1 NPTQVVPNGTQPSWS
16 GDGTLIAFTTSRDGN
31 AEVYTTTI
39 DGSTQTRI
47 TNDSHA
53 DTYPSWQSIQITV
66 AVSAN
71 VVHFKDSVTITAHL
85 NLYQDT
91 TNPTVSIYKTVFNGN
106 TYLVGTGNVDGNGD
120 FAKTI
125 QVYDR
130 TSFRANWDGDDQHPP
145 SESFQRVVQV
155 QSVTTGTLSGYYG
168 T

>member
-1 NPTQVVPNGTQPSWS
+1 
-16 GDGTLIAFTTSRDGN
+16 
-31 AEVYTTTI
+31 
-39 DGSTQTRI
+39 
-47 TNDSHA
+47 
-53 DTYPSWQSIQITV
+53 SIQITV

-168 T
+168 TDGNYKLYHFNSSCPSNGTNCPLYTVKVV